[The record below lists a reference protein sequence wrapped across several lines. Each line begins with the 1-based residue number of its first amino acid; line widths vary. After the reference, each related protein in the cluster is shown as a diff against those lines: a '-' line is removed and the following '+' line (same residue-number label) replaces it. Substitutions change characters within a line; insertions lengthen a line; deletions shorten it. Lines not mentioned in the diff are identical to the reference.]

1 MPATRQPVHAPYP
14 AEEREAALALYTQHG
29 AAEASR
35 RSGIPD
41 RTILSWAKAAGI
53 TAGADPEKTR
63 AMTAAH
69 AERVQ
74 RTWADFRE
82 NEALAAGAAANV
94 LRTRIRDLVASEA
107 PGREVQAHAIAYGI
121 LIDKAEL
128 LSGQA
133 SQRIEVWAQ
142 TELDVE
148 LRGLIVKMEDSIRE
162 RSPGT

>member
-1 MPATRQPVHAPYP
+1 MGAAHPPEVRQHALSLFP
-14 AEEREAALALYTQHG
+14 QHG
-29 AAEASR
+29 AAETSR
-35 RSGIPD
+35 LTGVPE
-41 RTILSWAKAAGI
+41 RTISDWASKAGI
-53 TAGADPEKTR
+53 VAPADAEKTR
-63 AMTAAH
+63 AARAGS

-82 NEALAAGAAANV
+82 NEALSAGAAANV
-94 LRTRIRDLVASEA
+94 LRARIRTLIEQAA

-142 TELDVE
+142 TEIDVE
-148 LRGLIVKMEDSIRE
+148 LRGLILKMEDSIRE
-162 RSPGT
+162 RSPTT